1 MKKLMTWVLAVIL
14 ALGCLPAAA
23 AEPTVIQPNMEL
35 ELPEEIYASVPRL
48 NPEVEGENPLTGLPD
63 GEEAYTPI
71 VLVLD
76 DSPEVF
82 PHWGVTEADW
92 IVQVPLRRDGDT
104 RMLAV
109 YSSAYPE
116 QAGGAR
122 SARMTMLPIAT
133 LFDAAFAF
141 VGYPPNTEWN
151 IMVGGWLDEW
161 DFNKPIRYFDLLGRR
176 YKERVDF
183 LPEPQNLSAHIQEM
197 HANLVKRKVKFQKRY
212 FLFAD
217 EPETRGDDAT
227 KIDMAFY
234 GSEETLE
241 PSTASACTFTYE
253 EGTGYLRDSST
264 GLYTDRNTG
273 EAVPFA
279 NVVVMRSKINWIGYY
294 PYYEDHLRYY
304 GEADVFMNG
313 KHVSGY
319 WYRRG
324 RLARLVLLDENGEEI
339 RLQRGKTFLTIGDQY
354 TVVSYE

>member
-1 MKKLMTWVLAVIL
+1 MKRIGAWLLVLAL
-14 ALGCLPAAA
+14 ALGCLSAA
-23 AEPTVIQPNMEL
+23 AEPTVIEPNMDLKL
-35 ELPEEIYASVPRL
+35 EESFYSDIPKL
-48 NPEVEGENPLTGLPD
+48 NPEVEGENPLTGLPA

-82 PHWGVTEADW
+82 PHWGVAEADW

-104 RMLAV
+104 RMVAV

-116 QAGGAR
+116 QAGGVR
-122 SARMTMLPIAT
+122 SARMTILPIAT
-133 LFDAAFAF
+133 LFNAGIAYA
-141 VGYPPNTEWN
+141 GYPPNTGWD
-151 IMVGGWLDEW
+151 ITVKYWLDEW
-161 DFNKPIRYFDLLGRR
+161 DFNKPIRYFDVLGRK

-183 LPEPQNLSAHIQEM
+183 LEAPQNLSAHVNEM
-197 HANLVKRKVKFQKRY
+197 HQNLVKRKVKFQKRY

-217 EPETRGDDAT
+217 EAETRGDDAK

-234 GSEETLE
+234 GCEETLE
-241 PSTASACTFTYE
+241 PSIPSACSFAYT

-264 GLYTDRNTG
+264 GIYSDRNTG

-279 NVVVMRSKINWIGYY
+279 NVVVMRTKINWDGYY
-294 PYYEDHLRYY
+294 PFYEDHLRYY

-313 KHVSGY
+313 KHISGY

-324 RLARLVLLDENGEEI
+324 RIARLVLLDKNGEEI
-339 RLQRGKTFLTIGDQY
+339 RLQRGKTFMVVGDQY